1 MRRVSSTFNSNG
13 IDPLFLWYLCIS
25 NSNITRLIIN
35 VVKCKVKKNVENVSI
50 SLSND
55 KSETKLLQSEL
66 ICADQGSTGAPAP
79 AEKALPGPG
88 QNRPNYRGSDRG
100 FALWST
106 LFKLQNIFK
115 NYQYLK

>member
-1 MRRVSSTFNSNG
+1 MFLNIKFSLHPG
-13 IDPLFLWYLCIS
+13 IDRGPGPGPGPG
-25 NSNITRLIIN
+25 R
-35 VVKCKVKKNVENVSI
+35 
-50 SLSND
+50 
-55 KSETKLLQSEL
+55 KST
-66 ICADQGSTGAPAP
+66 PRP
-79 AEKALPGPG
+79 RPGPG

>member
-1 MRRVSSTFNSNG
+1 M
-13 IDPLFLWYLCIS
+13 L
-25 NSNITRLIIN
+25 LIPSPGVIY
-35 VVKCKVKKNVENVSI
+35 E
-50 SLSND
+50 
-55 KSETKLLQSEL
+55 
-66 ICADQGSTGAPAP
+66 QGSTGAP